1 MVPGLIPSWR
11 FWKPCSMAKK
21 KKSIVSDTSVLP
33 LQHFLDSHS
42 IKVSAVKLSLKNTK
56 NRPPKSTLLL
66 LIKIQEISEG
76 HLSTENKMN

>member
-1 MVPGLIPSWR
+1 MQHGQ
-11 FWKPCSMAKK
+11 KKK
-21 KKSIVSDTSVLP
+21 KKSIVSDISVLP

-56 NRPPKSTLLL
+56 NKPPKSTLLL